1 MIISKE
7 KLEEIS
13 ARVSEYQANLL
24 KKIEENYNSPRKDVN
39 SPERQKSVSVT
50 KKIKAVV
57 EKKSDITRIEDD
69 ISMKRNNNKK

>member
-24 KKIEENYNSPRKDVN
+24 KKLEENYNSPRKDVN
-39 SPERQKSVSVT
+39 SPEKQKSLSVT
-50 KKIKAVV
+50 KKLKVNV
-57 EKKSDITRIEDD
+57 EKKSDITRI
-69 ISMKRNNNKK
+69 